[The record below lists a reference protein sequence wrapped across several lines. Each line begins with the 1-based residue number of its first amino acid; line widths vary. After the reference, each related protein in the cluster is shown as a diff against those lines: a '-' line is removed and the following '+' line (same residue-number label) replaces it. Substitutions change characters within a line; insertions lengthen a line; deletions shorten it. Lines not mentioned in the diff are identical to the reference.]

1 MVSAS
6 ISRSSA
12 DFDFSFGR
20 VFAVYA
26 YVSQRVRERKSCER
40 IVREVLV
47 ANRDLLVNGR
57 DETHELDQLAASVD
71 RLIGR
76 ESATDRATV

>member
-12 DFDFSFGR
+12 DFDFSLGR

-26 YVSQRVRERKSCER
+26 YVSRRVRERKACAR

-47 ANRDLLVNGR
+47 ANRDLLVNGM
-57 DETHELDQLAASVD
+57 DATHELDQLVASLD

-76 ESATDRATV
+76 ESATDRATD